1 MLNIPYLLQSAFYL
15 QSAFC
20 AVQFY
25 SQSADYTDRYAIM
38 LLTPFLRDGFGF
50 IAVFETL
57 CSFFRP
63 TAISNCGDD
72 TVSYV

>member
-1 MLNIPYLLQSAFYL
+1 MQNIPYLLQF
-15 QSAFC
+15 AFC

-25 SQSADYTDRYAIM
+25 SQSADYTDRYAII

-50 IAVFETL
+50 IAVFVTL
-57 CSFFRP
+57 CSFLRP

-72 TVSYV
+72 IVSYV